1 MKQYEDVEQIETDL
15 NTHINT
21 LNSIHSQLV
30 KQYKFLRK
38 DFLEIDV
45 EKIVKDDF
53 KHFSLILDYINFIGD
68 LTKGIG
74 ESISYLAFDD
84 ALDDISLTQSTIQN
98 IIHVF
103 QSTVRLET
111 DYTQNMH
118 TIYGFEYQ
126 VKRSLIY
133 IQGIIELQN
142 LIKKYSK

>member
-1 MKQYEDVEQIETDL
+1 MKQYENVEQIENDL

-45 EKIVKDDF
+45 EKIFKDDF

-68 LTKGIG
+68 LTKDVG

-84 ALDDISLTQSTIQN
+84 ALDDILLTQSTIQN

-103 QSTVRLET
+103 QSTVKLET
-111 DYTQNMH
+111 DYTQNIH

-126 VKRSLIY
+126 VKRSLKY
-133 IQGIIELQN
+133 IQDIIELQN
-142 LIKKYSK
+142 LIKKYTR

>member
-1 MKQYEDVEQIETDL
+1 MKQYGNVEQIENDL

-53 KHFSLILDYINFIGD
+53 KHFSLILDYVNFIGD
-68 LTKGIG
+68 LTKDVG

-84 ALDDISLTQSTIQN
+84 ALDDILLTQSTIN
-98 IIHVF
+98 NVISVF
-103 QSTVRLET
+103 NSTIKLET
-111 DYTQNMH
+111 DYTQNIH

-126 VKRSLIY
+126 VKRSLKY
-133 IQGIIELQN
+133 IRDIIELQN

>member
-1 MKQYEDVEQIETDL
+1 MKQYGDVEQIETDL

-21 LNSIHSQLV
+21 LNSIYGQLV

-45 EKIVKDDF
+45 EKIAKDDF
-53 KHFSLILDYINFIGD
+53 KHFSLILDYVNFIGD
-68 LTKGIG
+68 LTKDVG

-84 ALDDISLTQSTIQN
+84 ALDDILLTQSTIN
-98 IIHVF
+98 NVISIF
-103 QSTVRLET
+103 NSTIKLET
-111 DYTQNMH
+111 DYTQNIH

-126 VKRSLIY
+126 VKRSLKH
-133 IQGIIELQN
+133 IQNIIELQN

>member
-1 MKQYEDVEQIETDL
+1 MKQYENVEQIENDL

-38 DFLEIDV
+38 DFLEIDI
-45 EKIVKDDF
+45 EKIIKDDF
-53 KHFSLILDYINFIGD
+53 KHFSLILDYVNFIGD
-68 LTKGIG
+68 LTKDVG

-84 ALDDISLTQSTIQN
+84 ALDDILLTQSTIN
-98 IIHVF
+98 NVISVF
-103 QSTVRLET
+103 NSTIKLET
-111 DYTQNMH
+111 DYTQNIH

-126 VKRSLIY
+126 VKRSLKY
-133 IQGIIELQN
+133 IQDIIELQN

>member
-1 MKQYEDVEQIETDL
+1 MKQYENVEQIENDL

-38 DFLEIDV
+38 DFLEIDA

-53 KHFSLILDYINFIGD
+53 KHFFLILDYVNFIGD
-68 LTKGIG
+68 LTKDVG

-84 ALDDISLTQSTIQN
+84 ALDDILLTQSTIN
-98 IIHVF
+98 NVISVF
-103 QSTVRLET
+103 NSTIKLET
-111 DYTQNMH
+111 DYTQNIH

-126 VKRSLIY
+126 VKRSLKY
-133 IQGIIELQN
+133 IQDIIELQN